1 MNAGRL
7 CAIRRAPLREWGCLR
22 YTAVLLFSLGE
33 VMKQLPLFS
42 AMRNLAKLV
51 LGSMVLVV
59 VGCSSILPE
68 KRHSPAEIA
77 AYTPQTFSSSLATSA
92 GEQSQREADIA
103 AMHAVF
109 AQPVFAGPSANV
121 SGALW
126 NVGFLNTEKEGGQ
139 KLVLTALD
147 YMLQSMVD
155 VSADTQ
161 RAVLSAAHTYYPM
174 ESATRVRA
182 LLPALSTPRQFA
194 IAAYAL
200 LKAEDTV
207 ETRVF
212 IGSTLNTNGIDWATE
227 PRIEALRLRLNTDA
241 TEVLAKRPPLK
252 DLFSAALKATY
263 PVIYSLQR
271 QDRTHVGLAVVRGSN
286 GKFVRNADGQL
297 FNIPHLALAL
307 TNLPG
312 TITNGNTPQGLFT
325 IVGAGTATSK
335 VIGPTPYLQSQIPIE
350 APVADFDHDLMQ
362 QKEEWTVARYES
374 YLPLSWRTYAPF
386 KEAYLAGRAGRND
399 MLIHGTTINA
409 DYYTGAS
416 FYPGTPSAGC
426 LVAFE
431 TWDKSTGQGVK
442 SDQLSLAQA
451 FTKDGIARGYLIVVN
466 LDDKLRAVA
475 LNDVLA
481 DIIAAESN

>member
-1 MNAGRL
+1 MSAGRL
-7 CAIRRAPLREWGCLR
+7 CAIRRVPLRGWGCLR

-33 VMKQLPLFS
+33 VMKQLPLFF

-51 LGSMVLVV
+51 LGSVVLLV

-77 AYTPQTFSSSLATSA
+77 AYTPQTFSSAIATTT
-92 GEQSQREADIA
+92 GEQSQRDTDIA
-103 AMHAVF
+103 NIRATV
-109 AQPVFAGPSANV
+109 AQPVFAGADANV

-126 NVGFLNTEKEGGQ
+126 SIGFLNTEKEGGQ
-139 KLVLTALD
+139 KLVLAALD

-161 RAVLSAAHTYYPM
+161 RAVLSAAYAHYPL
-174 ESATRVRA
+174 ESATRLSN
-182 LLPALSTPRQFA
+182 LLPKLNTPRQFA

-200 LKAEDTV
+200 LKADDTV

-212 IGSTLNTNGIDWATE
+212 IDSTLKANGIDWTTE

-241 TEVLAKRPPLK
+241 TAVLAKRPPLL
-252 DLFSAALKATY
+252 DLLRGPIRAGR
-263 PVIYSLQR
+263 PVIFSLQR
-271 QDRTHVGLAVVRGSN
+271 QDRQQVGLAVVRGAD
-286 GKFVRNADGQL
+286 GKFVRQADGQL
-297 FNIPHLALAL
+297 FNIPHLAMAL
-307 TNLPG
+307 TDLPG

-335 VIGPTPYLQSQIPIE
+335 VIGPTPYLQSQIPVE
-350 APVADFDHDLMQ
+350 ASVADYEHNPAHPV
-362 QKEEWTVARYES
+362 EPWTASRYES
-374 YLPLSWRTYAPF
+374 YLPESWRNYAPF
-386 KEAYLAGRAGRND
+386 KEAFLAGRAGRD
-399 MLIHGTTINA
+399 EMLIHGTTINA
-409 DYYTGAS
+409 DYYAGAT

-431 TWDKSTGQGVK
+431 TWDKTTGQGIK
-442 SDQLSLAQA
+442 SDQLSLAKA
-451 FTKDGIARGYLIVVN
+451 FTKDGVDRGYLMVVE
-466 LDDKLRAVA
+466 LDDKLRAVT

-481 DIIAAESN
+481 DINAAEKN